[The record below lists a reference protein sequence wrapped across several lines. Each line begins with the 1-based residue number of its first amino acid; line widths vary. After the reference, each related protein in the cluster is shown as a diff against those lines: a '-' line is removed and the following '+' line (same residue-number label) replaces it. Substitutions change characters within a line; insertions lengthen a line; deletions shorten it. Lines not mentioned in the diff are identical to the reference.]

1 MARLGVPAG
10 VVRHTIHYDVID
22 PDYPVGARSTTQP
35 HPAQHA
41 PFQCQAENADAT
53 LEPILRAGEAGRSM
67 AGESAMTVSKSL
79 ITRIT
84 AKMEALSMLA
94 TPSVADVM
102 YRFFCDDVLVL
113 RKAYK

>member
-67 AGESAMTVSKSL
+67 AGESEDYSEYGSAEYASNT
-79 ITRIT
+79 IG
-84 AKMEALSMLA
+84 
-94 TPSVADVM
+94 
-102 YRFFCDDVLVL
+102 C
-113 RKAYK
+113 